1 MWLFFGYLFHQ
12 LPLHFSQLYFRF
24 PVQGTRIS
32 RTKRKP
38 SKCIEKI
45 PELFKI
51 PERQTRNV
59 AHCAKTTV
67 ELTLKYYFKIITE
80 KMF

>member
-12 LPLHFSQLYFRF
+12 LPLHFSQLYFRV

-45 PELFKI
+45 PELFNILETK
-51 PERQTRNV
+51 TSNV

-67 ELTLKYYFKIITE
+67 VLTLKYYFKII
-80 KMF
+80 KGKIF